1 MASVQITAWDVAQA
15 MGLRYMGCEHD
26 GDYQYTYEFDFNGS
40 KILVKED
47 YYKVNDPC
55 TANEYAA
62 EKLFAA
68 LAKLIVID

>member
-1 MASVQITAWDVAQA
+1 MASVQVTAWDVAQA

-26 GDYQYTYEFDFNGS
+26 EDYQYTYEFDFNGK

-47 YYKVNDPC
+47 YYNVSDRD

-62 EKLFAA
+62 EKLFEA